1 MYKIIGSDGKE
12 YGPVDAATLRQW
24 LGQGRVNPA
33 TQVKGASEPDWKP
46 LASYPEFSAA
56 LPAAAPPPAFVP
68 SGPARTSGLA
78 VTSLVLGVLGIFS
91 CGATALVGL
100 ILGIIGLNKIKK
112 SQGQLS
118 GSGLAIAGIVV
129 SAIFLLMLPIYAAL
143 LLPALAKAKAKAQ
156 GIQCMN
162 NGRQI
167 ALGIIMYADAHTNL
181 LPRAATWCDDV
192 LPQLGNSKVFLCPA
206 DVASDRC
213 HYAFNANLSGL
224 LSVDIKNPATTVLAF
239 ETDGG
244 WNRSGGPELLPTK
257 PRHSRGV
264 VIIFAD
270 GHTETLTADRLDQ
283 LNWQP

>member
-24 LGQGRVNPA
+24 LGQGRVNPS

-46 LASYPEFSAA
+46 LASYPEFNAA
-56 LPAAAPPPAFVP
+56 LPAAAPPPAFLP
-68 SGPARTSGLA
+68 SGSARTSRLA

-91 CGATALVGL
+91 CGGTALVGL
-100 ILGIIGLNKIKK
+100 ILGIMGLNRIKK

-167 ALGIIMYADAHTNL
+167 ALGIIMYAEGNTNL
-181 LPRAATWCDDV
+181 LPQAATWCDDA
-192 LPQLGNSKVFLCPA
+192 LTQLSAAKVFLCPA
-206 DVASDRC
+206 GDATDRC
-213 HYAFNANLSGL
+213 HYAYNANLSGL
-224 LSVDIKNPATTVLAF
+224 DSTQIRNPATTVLAF
-239 ETDGG
+239 EADGG
-244 WNRSGGPELLPTK
+244 WNRSGGPELLPTP
-257 PRHSRGV
+257 PRHSKGV

-270 GHTETLTADRLDQ
+270 GHVETLTADRLDQ